1 MPESEAVAAVAVP
14 VKPPR
19 KSKYTRKTISTREYR
34 TLMNFIDGIQSG
46 ANTTMRQAA
55 IQAGYSPAYAGTAAR
70 SINQLMSRNDEVRE
84 MMENKGIGLSKL
96 VSDIKEIA
104 KATCPPT
111 RYDPEGKHPDFGVR
125 QRNVEFRAEILD
137 VKPPKRLEVNERH
150 TVINVDADLLRTV
163 IGLMGP
169 PAEEPA
175 RP

>member
-1 MPESEAVAAVAVP
+1 MSDEEAAAAIAVP
-14 VKPPR
+14 VKPR
-19 KSKYTRKTISTREYR
+19 KSRYTRKTISAREYR
-34 TLMNFIDGIQSG
+34 TLMNFIDGIKSG

-55 IQAGYSPAYAGTAAR
+55 IQAGYSTTYAGQAAR
-70 SINQLMSRNDEVRE
+70 SVNEMMTRNDEVRE
-84 MMENKGIGLSKL
+84 MMERRGIGISKL

-111 RYDPEGKHPDFGVR
+111 KSDLNGEHPDFGVR

-137 VKPPKRLEVNERH
+137 VKPPKRMEVNERH
-150 TVINVDADLLRTV
+150 TVINIDADMLRAV
-163 IGLMGP
+163 IALKGP